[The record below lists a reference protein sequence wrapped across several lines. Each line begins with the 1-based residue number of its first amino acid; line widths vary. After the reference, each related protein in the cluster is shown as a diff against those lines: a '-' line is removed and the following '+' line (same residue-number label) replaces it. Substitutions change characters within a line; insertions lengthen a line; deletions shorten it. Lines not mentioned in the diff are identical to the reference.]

1 MSRSHEN
8 QIVQAYQQTLSSM
21 AWLYLYFELDDQGP
35 DFIDPAKRE
44 EGCMCPCVVDEGS
57 GILWDDQGHI
67 VTNHHVVVKK
77 KGLRG
82 NLLKVKVRF
91 SGLSDSFEAEVVG
104 SDPTN
109 DLAVLKISD
118 KQYKSNPK
126 LANNPLKLL
135 PRPIRKGFSKYL
147 QVGQTCLAI
156 RTVDSHSGT
165 LTVGAISGLDV
176 LVPSPTAKQNIY
188 GCIQIDGM

>member
-1 MSRSHEN
+1 MMSRSHEN

-91 SGLSDSFEAEVVG
+91 SGLSGSFEAEVVG

-126 LANNPLKLL
+126 LANMSLVTSMRLSVQPVTKAEWEEVCRMGGLELKT
-135 PRPIRKGFSKYL
+135 ISK
-147 QVGQTCLAI
+147 
-156 RTVDSHSGT
+156 R
-165 LTVGAISGLDV
+165 
-176 LVPSPTAKQNIY
+176 
-188 GCIQIDGM
+188 